1 MNAAMI
7 DPAIILCPSCA
18 TANRVP
24 STRLEQHPE
33 CGRCG
38 KMLFQG
44 APLAVSGVT
53 FNRHVKTG
61 TLPVLVDF
69 WASWCGPCKALAP
82 AFAASARTL
91 EPKVRL
97 LKIDTEAEEAVATQ
111 FTIRSIPT
119 LILFAGGREI
129 ARNSGAL
136 DQRAIVAWTQQHL
149 ADR

>member
-1 MNAAMI
+1 MNAATT

-24 STRLEQHPE
+24 SARITEHPE

-44 APLAVSGVT
+44 APLAVSGMT
-53 FNRHVKTG
+53 FNRHIKTG

-69 WASWCGPCKALAP
+69 WASWCGPCKAMAP

-97 LKIDTEAEEAVATQ
+97 LKIDTEAEQTVATQ
-111 FTIRSIPT
+111 FAIRSIPT
-119 LILFAGGREI
+119 LILFAGGREV
-129 ARNSGAL
+129 ARSAGAL

-149 ADR
+149 TGK